1 MGVTSGLIRS
11 NLADDPP
18 DGPALP
24 DPAQHVIRLR
34 GYLRAQN
41 RLPALGLGLAALAS
55 SGCLLAAGFSAPDP
69 WAELV
74 MLLVMSVAWL
84 GTQLWMDG
92 LDIRAG
98 VRRAQPIISTVRK
111 ARIDLG
117 RCVRGGGF
125 WAITLG
131 LAALQALVQLVVF
144 AFVSEGRVIVGIFAG
159 FAVGQLLY
167 GELAALLV
175 ARSEGRTARTYYVR
189 VEGEEDGEVL
199 YA

>member
-1 MGVTSGLIRS
+1 MGVTSGLIRR
-11 NLADDPP
+11 NLAEDPP
-18 DGPALP
+18 DGTALP

-34 GYLRAQN
+34 GYLRAQS

-74 MLLVMSVAWL
+74 MLFVMSVAWL

-98 VRRAQPIISTVRK
+98 VRRAEPIISTVRK

-117 RCVRGGGF
+117 P
-125 WAITLG
+125 
-131 LAALQALVQLVVF
+131 
-144 AFVSEGRVIVGIFAG
+144 EGRVIVGIFAG

-167 GELAALLV
+167 GRAGGAAGSPFGRPDGEDLLRARRGRGGRRGALRVRTSGSV
-175 ARSEGRTARTYYVR
+175 AR
-189 VEGEEDGEVL
+189 
-199 YA
+199 

>member
-1 MGVTSGLIRS
+1 MGVTSGLIRR

-18 DGPALP
+18 DGTALP

-34 GYLRAQN
+34 GYLRAQS
-41 RLPALGLGLAALAS
+41 RLPAVGLGLAALAS

-74 MLLVMSVAWL
+74 MLFVMSVAWL

-111 ARIDLG
+111 ARMTSADA
-117 RCVRGGGF
+117 F
-125 WAITLG
+125 AP
-131 LAALQALVQLVVF
+131 AA
-144 AFVSEGRVIVGIFAG
+144 SG
-159 FAVGQLLY
+159 
-167 GELAALLV
+167 
-175 ARSEGRTARTYYVR
+175 
-189 VEGEEDGEVL
+189 
-199 YA
+199 